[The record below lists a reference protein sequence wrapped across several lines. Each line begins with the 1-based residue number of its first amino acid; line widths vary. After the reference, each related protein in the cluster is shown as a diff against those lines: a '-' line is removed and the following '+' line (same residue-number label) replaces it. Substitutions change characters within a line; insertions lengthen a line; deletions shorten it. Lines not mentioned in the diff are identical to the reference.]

1 MAVHRN
7 LKGQGAMEYLMTY
20 SWAILVVAIVGMV
33 LWQIGVFDTPE
44 AAIPTGWSTLKPMSP
59 TIVYSAAGD
68 SFEAGFI
75 NVIGSPIR
83 ITDVDINETI
93 SGGGACTNVAVEG
106 VSMPGDVTM
115 EAGGEFKVTADCP
128 AKDKKEPYDLVIA
141 IRYIALLPDST
152 THHVETG
159 YIKGMVED

>member
-1 MAVHRN
+1 MSVHRN

-44 AAIPTGWSTLKPMSP
+44 AAIPTGWSTLKPMPP
-59 TIVYSAAGD
+59 TIVYSAAGN
-68 SFEAGFI
+68 SFDVGFI
-75 NVIGSPIR
+75 NVAGSTIR
-83 ITDVDINETI
+83 ITDADINETI
-93 SGGGACTNVAVEG
+93 SGEACGSVTVNG
-106 VSMPGDVTM
+106 VNMSGDVTM

-128 AKDKKEPYDLVIA
+128 AKDKKESYDLVIA